1 MTSYYN
7 TVLQLIIKIENDRN
21 SAVQLNRRVKLRTK
35 PIKGITLKLDGTT
48 FTITDVVYDIDAEC
62 HIATLSPLVFVQYGK
77 YKNNISETTDKYVRN
92 GWCRD
97 LPAKEYK
104 MPKMT
109 LDELIMGIHEVRNS
123 TAPELFER
131 TVCDLIKKS
140 GVSNDI
146 LSQAFYFGKVS
157 YDEGE
162 SIKRKL
168 DLYDQ
173 EDILPVK
180 EVDKLINELKKE
192 LKFTPHDHETIR
204 FIFENEFVNSTTL
217 SGIIDDHNDIN
228 EKSFKLGFIACI
240 ATCVYN

>member
-1 MTSYYN
+1 M
-7 TVLQLIIKIENDRN
+7 
-21 SAVQLNRRVKLRTK
+21 
-35 PIKGITLKLDGTT
+35 
-48 FTITDVVYDIDAEC
+48 
-62 HIATLSPLVFVQYGK
+62 
-77 YKNNISETTDKYVRN
+77 
-92 GWCRD
+92 
-97 LPAKEYK
+97 
-104 MPKMT
+104 
-109 LDELIMGIHEVRNS
+109 
-123 TAPELFER
+123 
-131 TVCDLIKKS
+131 
-140 GVSNDI
+140 
-146 LSQAFYFGKVS
+146 S